1 MKVIFDTSEQE
12 NRAVGYSKTSYRN
25 NESNQELVDVSE
37 DELSSVFQ
45 EAKERSET
53 LDGADSSIDAAI
65 DDPLAFFDYLILDSD
80 GGITFDSDYAR
91 PKPDETQA

>member
-65 DDPLAFFDYLILDSD
+65 DDPLAFLDYLILDSD
-80 GGITFDSDYAR
+80 GAITFDSDYAR